1 MFYSNQE
8 NNPIIKDIAAMR
20 KTKHTKI
27 VATISDKNCSTEF
40 LKALMDAGM
49 NVVRINTA
57 HQTTESAMQI
67 ISNVRSLSDSVA
79 ILVDTKGPEIRTKN
93 IGDPIK
99 ISKGGRIMISGGDE
113 QSGEGLLVVDYP
125 NFVRD
130 IPVGSSVLIDDGE
143 LEMTIVERKDDKLV
157 ALIGNDG
164 FIKNRKSIN
173 IPGISLDLPSL
184 TEKDKQFIRWA
195 AANDLDFIAHSFV
208 RNKEDVIAVQQIL
221 DEENS
226 TIKIIAKIE
235 NTDGVKNIDEI
246 LDHAYGIMVARGDLG
261 IEIPAE
267 KIPAIQRNLIRKS
280 VERKKPVII
289 ATQMLHS
296 MITNPRPTR
305 AEVSDVATAIY
316 NHTDA
321 VMLSGETAYG
331 QYPVEAVQLMS
342 RVALEVESS
351 KDRRNDLPVP
361 RLENEV
367 SAFLAEAAV
376 MSANEL
382 KVAAIITDT
391 LTGKI
396 ARYISAFRSPRP
408 VYAKCHNGSV
418 KRQLALSYGVIA
430 SEIVV
435 KKNKYKLVESSLFD
449 LVERGLINEEDTVV
463 YVGGNFGVGGGTSFI
478 EIASVS
484 QMMHQKALKKANNE
498 K

>member
-1 MFYSNQE
+1 MSKQ
-8 NNPIIKDIAAMR
+8 
-20 KTKHTKI
+20 KHTKI
-27 VATISDKNCSTEF
+27 VATISDKNCEPGF
-40 LKALMDAGM
+40 LRSLMEAGM

-57 HQTTESAMQI
+57 HQTTDSAMNI
-67 ISNVRSLSDSVA
+67 INNVRSISDGLA

-93 IGDPIK
+93 ITEPIK
-99 ISKGGRIMISGGDE
+99 INKGDRIAIKCGDEMSGG
-113 QSGEGLLVVDYP
+113 GVLVVDYV
-125 NFVRD
+125 NFTRD

-143 LEMTIVERKDDKLV
+143 LELTVLEKTNDSLIALV
-157 ALIGNDG
+157 GNDG
-164 FIKNRKSIN
+164 YIKNRKSIN
-173 IPGISLDLPSL
+173 VPGVSLHLPSL
-184 TEKDKQFIRWA
+184 TEKDRQFIRWA

-208 RNKEDVIAVQQIL
+208 RNKEDVMAVQEIL
-221 DEENS
+221 NEENS
-226 TIKIIAKIE
+226 KIKIIAKIE
-235 NTDGVKNIDEI
+235 DTDGVKNIDEI

-267 KIPAIQRNLIRKS
+267 KIPAIQRKLIRKC

-289 ATQMLHS
+289 ATQMLHT

-316 NHTDA
+316 DRTDA
-321 VMLSGETAYG
+321 IMLSGETAYG

-342 RVALEVESS
+342 RVAIEVESS
-351 KDRRNDLPVP
+351 KDKRNDLSVP

-376 MSANEL
+376 MSASEL

-408 VYAKCHNGSV
+408 VYAKCHTGKV
-418 KRQLALSYGVIA
+418 KRELALSYGVFA

-435 KKNKYKLVESSLFD
+435 KKNKYKLIETSLLD
-449 LVERGLINEEDTVV
+449 LVERGFISENDTVV

-478 EIASVS
+478 EIASVA
-484 QMMHQKALKKANNE
+484 QMMHQKKIKDE

>member
-1 MFYSNQE
+1 MKRN
-8 NNPIIKDIAAMR
+8 
-20 KTKHTKI
+20 KHTKI
-27 VATISDKNCSTEF
+27 VATISDKNCQPDF
-40 LKALMDAGM
+40 LRALMDAGM

-57 HQTTESAMQI
+57 HQTTESAMKI
-67 ISNVRSLSDSVA
+67 IKNVRSVSDGLA

-93 IGDPIK
+93 ITEPVKITKDEKIAIK
-99 ISKGGRIMISGGDE
+99 CGDE
-113 QSGEGLLVVDYP
+113 LSGEGLLVVDYP

-143 LEMTIVERKDDKLV
+143 LEMTIVDKIDDRLIALV
-157 ALIGNDG
+157 GNDG
-164 FIKNRKSIN
+164 FIKNKKSIN
-173 IPGISLDLPSL
+173 VPGISLNLPSL
-184 TEKDKQFIRWA
+184 TEKDRQFIRWA

-208 RNKEDVIAVQQIL
+208 RNKEDVIAVQGIL
-221 DEENS
+221 NEENS
-226 TIKIIAKIE
+226 KIKIIAKIE
-235 NTDGVKNIDEI
+235 NPDGVKNVDEI

-267 KIPAIQRNLIRKS
+267 KIPAIQRKLIRKC

-289 ATQMLHS
+289 ATQMLHT
-296 MITNPRPTR
+296 MISNPRPTR

-316 NHTDA
+316 DRTDA

-342 RVALEVESS
+342 RVAMEVESS
-351 KDRRNDLPVP
+351 KDKRNDLSVP

-408 VYAKCHNGSV
+408 VFAKCHTGRV
-418 KRQLALSYGVIA
+418 KRELALSYGVFA
-430 SEIVV
+430 SEIKA
-435 KKNKYKLVESSLFD
+435 KKNKYKLVETSLLD
-449 LVERGLINEEDTVV
+449 LVERGLINENDTVV

-478 EIASVS
+478 EIASVA
-484 QMMHQKALKKANNE
+484 QMMHQKKKKGE
-498 K
+498 E

>member
-1 MFYSNQE
+1 MKRS
-8 NNPIIKDIAAMR
+8 
-20 KTKHTKI
+20 KHTKI
-27 VATISDKNCSTEF
+27 VATISDKKCDTDFIRS
-40 LKALMDAGM
+40 LMEAGM

-57 HQTTESAMQI
+57 HQTTESAIQI
-67 ISNVRSLSDSVA
+67 INNVRLVSDSLA

-93 IGDPIK
+93 IADPIK
-99 ISKGGRIMISGGDE
+99 ITKGDRLIITGI
-113 QSGEGLLVVDYP
+113 EGPSTEGMLVVDYP
-125 NFVRD
+125 NFARD

-143 LEMTIVERKDDKLV
+143 LELTIVGKQEEQLIAV
-157 ALIGNDG
+157 IGNDG

-173 IPGISLDLPSL
+173 VPGISLNLPSL
-184 TEKDKQFIRWA
+184 TDKDRQFIRWA

-221 DEENS
+221 NEENS
-226 TIKIIAKIE
+226 KIKIIAKIE
-235 NTDGVKNIDEI
+235 NTDGVKNVDEI

-261 IEIPAE
+261 IEIAAE
-267 KIPAIQRNLIRKS
+267 KIPAIQRRLIRKC

-296 MITNPRPTR
+296 MISNPRPTR

-316 NHTDA
+316 DRTDA
-321 VMLSGETAYG
+321 IMLSGETAYG

-351 KDRRNDLPVP
+351 KDKRNDLPVP

-408 VYAKCHNGSV
+408 VYAKCHTGKV
-418 KRQLALSYGVIA
+418 KRELALSYGVFA
-430 SEIVV
+430 SEITV
-435 KKNKYKLVESSLFD
+435 KKNKYKLVETSLID
-449 LVERGLINEEDTVV
+449 LVERGCITAAETVV

-478 EIASVS
+478 EIASVQ
-484 QMMHQKALKKANNE
+484 QMMHQKEMKSKR
-498 K
+498 

>member
-1 MFYSNQE
+1 M
-8 NNPIIKDIAAMR
+8 
-20 KTKHTKI
+20 KHTKI
-27 VATISDKNCSTEF
+27 VATISDKNCQPDF
-40 LKALMDAGM
+40 LLALLDAGM

-57 HQTTESAMQI
+57 HQTTDSAMQI
-67 ISNVRSLSDSVA
+67 INNVRSVSDSLA

-93 IGDPIK
+93 IVEPVK
-99 ISKGGRIMISGGDE
+99 ISKGEKITIKCSDD
-113 QSGEGLLVVDYP
+113 QSGEGLLIVDYP

-130 IPVGSSVLIDDGE
+130 IPIGSSVLIDDGE
-143 LEMTIVERKDDKLV
+143 MEMTIVEKIGDRLIALV
-157 ALIGNDG
+157 GNDG
-164 FIKNRKSIN
+164 FIKNKKSIN
-173 IPGISLDLPSL
+173 VPGISLHLPSL
-184 TEKDKQFIRWA
+184 TEKDRQFIRWA

-208 RNKEDVIAVQQIL
+208 RNKEDVLAVQEIL
-221 DEENS
+221 NEENS
-226 TIKIIAKIE
+226 KIKIIAKIE

-246 LDHAYGIMVARGDLG
+246 LDYAYGIMVARGDLG

-267 KIPAIQRNLIRKS
+267 KIPAIQRKLIRKC

-289 ATQMLHS
+289 ATQMLHT
-296 MITNPRPTR
+296 MISNPRPTR

-316 NHTDA
+316 DRTDA
-321 VMLSGETAYG
+321 IMLSGETAYE

-342 RVALEVESS
+342 RVAIEVESS
-351 KDRRNDLPVP
+351 KDKRNDLSVP

-408 VYAKCHNGSV
+408 VFAKCHTGRV
-418 KRQLALSYGVIA
+418 KRELALSYGVFA
-430 SEIVV
+430 SEIKA
-435 KKNKYKLVESSLFD
+435 KKNKYKLIETSLLD
-449 LVERGLINEEDTVV
+449 LVERGFINENETVV

-478 EIASVS
+478 EIASVA
-484 QMMHQKALKKANNE
+484 QMMHQKKE
-498 K
+498 KSEK

>member
-1 MFYSNQE
+1 MN
-8 NNPIIKDIAAMR
+8 R
-20 KTKHTKI
+20 TKHTKI
-27 VATISDKNCSTEF
+27 VATISDKNCAPDF
-40 LKALMDAGM
+40 LKSLMEAGM

-57 HQTTESAMQI
+57 HQTTESAMRI
-67 ISNVRSLSDSVA
+67 IDNVRSVSDGLA

-93 IGDPIK
+93 IGEPIQIRKGDK
-99 ISKGGRIMISGGDE
+99 IEIRGGEELS
-113 QSGEGLLVVDYP
+113 SEGVLIVDYC
-125 NFVRD
+125 NFARD

-143 LEMTIVERKDDKLV
+143 LELTVIEKKDNSLI
-157 ALIGNDG
+157 AIIGNDG
-164 FIKNRKSIN
+164 FIKNKKSIN
-173 IPGISLDLPSL
+173 VPGISLNLPSL
-184 TEKDKQFIRWA
+184 TEKDLQFIRWA
-195 AANDLDFIAHSFV
+195 ASNELDFIAHSFV
-208 RNKEDVIAVQQIL
+208 RNKEDVLAVQQIL

-226 TIKIIAKIE
+226 KIKIIAKIE
-235 NTDGVKNIDEI
+235 NIDGVKNIDEI
-246 LDHAYGIMVARGDLG
+246 LDFAYGIMVARGDLG

-267 KIPAIQRNLIRKS
+267 KIPAIQRRLIRKC

-289 ATQMLHS
+289 ATQMLHT

-316 NHTDA
+316 DRTDA

-351 KDRRNDLPVP
+351 KDKRNDLPVP

-408 VYAKCHNGSV
+408 VYAKCHNGRV
-418 KRQLALSYGVIA
+418 KRELALSYGVFA

-435 KKNKYKLVESSLFD
+435 KKNKYKLVETSLID
-449 LVERGLINEEDTVV
+449 LIENGHITERDTVV

-478 EIASVS
+478 EIASVE
-484 QMMHQKALKKANNE
+484 QMMHQKKE
-498 K
+498 KGEK

>member
-1 MFYSNQE
+1 MKKS
-8 NNPIIKDIAAMR
+8 
-20 KTKHTKI
+20 KHTKI
-27 VATISDKNCSTEF
+27 VATISDKNCAPEF
-40 LKALMDAGM
+40 LKSLMDAGM

-67 ISNVRSLSDSVA
+67 INNVRMVSDSLA

-93 IGDPIK
+93 IAEPIK
-99 ISKGGRIMISGGDE
+99 ITKGDQIIIRGGDG
-113 QSGEGLLVVDYP
+113 QSAEGLLVVDYVH
-125 NFVRD
+125 FARD

-143 LEMTIVERKDDKLV
+143 LELTIIARNQDYLTALV
-157 ALIGNDG
+157 GNDG
-164 FIKNRKSIN
+164 FIKNKKSIN
-173 IPGISLDLPSL
+173 VPGISLNLPSL
-184 TEKDKQFIRWA
+184 TEKDRQFIRWA

-208 RNKEDVIAVQQIL
+208 RNKEDVMAVQQIL

-226 TIKIIAKIE
+226 SIKIIAKIE
-235 NTDGVKNIDEI
+235 NTDGVKKIDEI
-246 LDHAYGIMVARGDLG
+246 LDYAYGIMVARGDLG

-267 KIPAIQRNLIRKS
+267 KIPAIQRRLIRKC

-289 ATQMLHS
+289 ATQMLHT
-296 MITNPRPTR
+296 MISNPRPTR

-316 NHTDA
+316 DRTDA

-331 QYPVEAVQLMS
+331 QYPIEAVQLMS
-342 RVALEVESS
+342 RVAFEVESS
-351 KDRRNDLPVP
+351 KDKRNDLPVP

-408 VYAKCHNGSV
+408 VYAKCHNGRV
-418 KRQLALSYGVIA
+418 KRELALSYGVFA
-430 SEIVV
+430 SEIVA
-435 KKNKYKLVESSLFD
+435 KKNKYKLVETSLLD
-449 LVERGLINEEDTVV
+449 LIERDCISEEDTVV

-478 EIASVS
+478 EIASVA
-484 QMMHQKALKKANNE
+484 QMMRQKKAKEE

>member
-1 MFYSNQE
+1 M
-8 NNPIIKDIAAMR
+8 KR
-20 KTKHTKI
+20 TKHTKI
-27 VATISDKNCSTEF
+27 VATISDKNCAPEF
-40 LKALMDAGM
+40 LRSLMEAGM

-57 HQTTESAMQI
+57 HQTTETAIQI
-67 ISNVRSLSDSVA
+67 INNVRSVSDGLA

-93 IGDPIK
+93 ITEPIK
-99 ISKGGRIMISGGDE
+99 VCRGNKIIIKGGEG
-113 QSGEGLLVVDYP
+113 QSGDGILMVSYV
-125 NFVRD
+125 NFSRD
-130 IPVGSSVLIDDGE
+130 IPVGSVVLIDDGE
-143 LEMTIVERKDDKLV
+143 LELTIVEKIGDKLI

-164 FIKNRKSIN
+164 FIKNKKSIN
-173 IPGISLDLPSL
+173 VPGISLNLPSL
-184 TEKDKQFIRWA
+184 TEIDCQFIRWA
-195 AANDLDFIAHSFV
+195 VANDLDFIAHSFV
-208 RNKEDVIAVQQIL
+208 RNKEDVLAVQHIL

-226 TIKIIAKIE
+226 KIKIIAKIE

-261 IEIPAE
+261 IEIAAE
-267 KIPAIQRNLIRKS
+267 KIPSIQRKLIRKC

-296 MITNPRPTR
+296 MISNPRATR

-316 NHTDA
+316 DRTDA
-321 VMLSGETAYG
+321 IMLSGETAYG
-331 QYPVEAVQLMS
+331 QYPIEAVQLMS
-342 RVALEVESS
+342 RVALEVESN
-351 KDRRNDLPVP
+351 KDKRNDLPVP

-408 VYAKCHNGSV
+408 VYAKCHTGKV
-418 KRQLALSYGVIA
+418 KRELALSYGVFA

-435 KKNKYKLVESSLFD
+435 KKNKHKLVETSLLD
-449 LVERGLINEEDTVV
+449 LVERGFITENDTVV

-478 EIASVS
+478 EIASVE
-484 QMMHQKALKKANNE
+484 QMMHQKKLKVEN
-498 K
+498 

>member
-1 MFYSNQE
+1 
-8 NNPIIKDIAAMR
+8 
-20 KTKHTKI
+20 
-27 VATISDKNCSTEF
+27 
-40 LKALMDAGM
+40 M

-57 HQTTESAMQI
+57 HQTTDSAINI
-67 ISNVRSLSDSVA
+67 INNIRSVSDSLA

-93 IGDPIK
+93 IAEPIK
-99 ISKGGRIMISGGDE
+99 ICKGDKIIIKCGEE
-113 QSGEGLLVVDYP
+113 QSGDGLLIVDCI
-125 NFVRD
+125 NFARD
-130 IPVGSSVLIDDGE
+130 IPVGSLVLIDDGE
-143 LEMTIVERKDDKLV
+143 LELTIIEKIDDKLIAV
-157 ALIGNDG
+157 VGNNG
-164 FIKNRKSIN
+164 FIKNKKSIN
-173 IPGISLDLPSL
+173 VPGISFNLPSL
-184 TEKDKQFIRWA
+184 TEKDCQFIRWA
-195 AANDLDFIAHSFV
+195 VTNDLDFIAHSFV
-208 RNKEDVIAVQQIL
+208 RNKEDVLAVQQIL

-226 TIKIIAKIE
+226 KIKIIAKIE

-267 KIPAIQRNLIRKS
+267 KIPSIQRKLIRKC

-296 MITNPRPTR
+296 MISNPRPTR

-316 NHTDA
+316 DRTDA
-321 VMLSGETAYG
+321 IMLSGETAYG

-342 RVALEVESS
+342 RVALEVESN
-351 KDRRNDLPVP
+351 KDKRNDLPVP

-382 KVAAIITDT
+382 KVSAIITDT

-408 VYAKCHNGSV
+408 VYAKCHTGKV
-418 KRQLALSYGVIA
+418 KRELALSYGVIA

-435 KKNKYKLVESSLFD
+435 KKNKHKLVETSLLD
-449 LVERGLINEEDTVV
+449 LVDRGFITETDTVV

-478 EIASVS
+478 EIASVE
-484 QMMHQKALKKANNE
+484 QMMNQKRE
-498 K
+498 KREK